1 MRTPTPVPPELA
13 GGPFRRDAALDQV
26 SDEILE
32 GASYQRLLRGIHA
45 VAGPI
50 THEDRIRA
58 TRLAVPAAVLGGI
71 SAVWVHGGDVAW
83 PDEPVEIVLPR
94 DRRVRSREYLNVRG
108 DELLPAEVMSSRFG
122 RVTTP
127 ARTAF
132 DVGRHDDPLRAVPL
146 LDALVR
152 ATGLTRQQVEDV
164 TSQHSGARL
173 IRRLPEMLDLVDAGA
188 ESVRE
193 SQLRVILV
201 EAGLP
206 RPVTQHTVRT
216 SDGLFV
222 ARVDLAW
229 PELRVIVEY
238 DGSHHD
244 DPRQIARDRARLN
257 ALRAAGWT
265 VLVVDRAQF
274 ARRDQMV
281 AMIRRVLQSARR

>member
-1 MRTPTPVPPELA
+1 MSDRVID
-13 GGPFRRDAALDQV
+13 GPSF
-26 SDEILE
+26 
-32 GASYQRLLRGIHA
+32 QRLLNGVHT
-45 VAGPI
+45 VAGPV

-71 SAVWVHGGDVAW
+71 SALWVHGGDIAW
-83 PDEPVEIVLPR
+83 PDAPVQIVLPPA
-94 DRRVRSREYLNVRG
+94 RRVRKREYLDVRG
-108 DELLPAEVMSSRFG
+108 DILLPSEVMRSRLG
-122 RVTTP
+122 AVTTP

-132 DVGRHDDPLRAVPL
+132 DLGRDDDPLRAVPL

-152 ATGLTRQQVEDV
+152 ATGITREQVEDV
-164 TSQHSGARL
+164 AARHPHTRR
-173 IRRLPEMLDLVDAGA
+173 IRLLPSMLDLVDAGA

-193 SQLRVILV
+193 SQLRVLLA

-206 RPVTQHTVRT
+206 RPVTQYTVLT
-216 SDGLFV
+216 NEGLFV

-238 DGSHHD
+238 DGAHHD
-244 DPRQIARDRARLN
+244 EPKQVARDRARIN

-274 ARRDQMV
+274 ARREEMV
-281 AMIRRVLQSARR
+281 ALIRNVLKAAARG

>member
-1 MRTPTPVPPELA
+1 MYGPT
-13 GGPFRRDAALDQV
+13 
-26 SDEILE
+26 
-32 GASYQRLLRGIHA
+32 YQRLLNGVHA
-45 VAGPI
+45 VAGSV

-58 TRLAVPAAVLGGI
+58 TRLAAPAAVLGGI

-83 PDEPVEIVLPR
+83 PEEPVEIILPP
-94 DRRVRSREYLNVRG
+94 DRRVRSREHLRVRG
-108 DELLPAEVMSSRFG
+108 DVLLPAEVMSSRFG
-122 RVTTP
+122 PVTTP

-132 DVGRHDDPLRAVPL
+132 DVGRHNNPLRAVPL

-152 ATGLTRQQVEDV
+152 ATGVTRQQVEDV
-164 TSQHSGARL
+164 AREHPGARL
-173 IRRLPEMLDLVDAGA
+173 IRQLPKRLDLVDAGA

-193 SQLRVILV
+193 SQLRVVLV

-206 RPVTQHTVRT
+206 RPVTQYTVLT
-216 SDGLFV
+216 DDGMFV

-238 DGSHHD
+238 DGSYHD
-244 DPRQIARDRARLN
+244 DPRQVAHDRARLN

-274 ARRDQMV
+274 ARRDEMV
-281 AMIRRVLQSARR
+281 AMIRNVLQAAAG